1 MAAAALTAETS
12 SMSAPVRRRMIDLTN
27 GSNGEGLKPKRF
39 CPCRTIWL
47 SQSEKGQSAMQNSGR
62 FSSGSS
68 EKFTLAMLISAVTAP
83 IDSPMMPMR
92 ARSKPLVW
100 AHF

>member
-1 MAAAALTAETS
+1 
-12 SMSAPVRRRMIDLTN
+12 
-27 GSNGEGLKPKRF
+27 
-39 CPCRTIWL
+39 
-47 SQSEKGQSAMQNSGR
+47 MQNSGR

-68 EKFTLAMLISAVTAP
+68 EEFTMAMLISAVTAP